1 MLLLGV
7 RGQDGGGLAD
17 LHPGVE
23 CCDLWLLLI
32 MLRAPDNAAPD
43 VLIASGQLQLLKLV
57 ASINTGRL
65 INYQKRLSRSMII
78 AHFIYRSG
86 QCWLEHAKDFYLEM
100 SGPPARSW
108 PGVTRLLTAG
118 RASRLRPNA
127 RRNLRRTIA
136 SQAELGAERQN
147 SRCYSSMTG
156 SLQKTTFF
164 QTSFA
169 NCFLRS
175 ALCPPRPD
183 WHLPGEIVSAA
194 ENIY

>member
-1 MLLLGV
+1 
-7 RGQDGGGLAD
+7 
-17 LHPGVE
+17 
-23 CCDLWLLLI
+23 
-32 MLRAPDNAAPD
+32 
-43 VLIASGQLQLLKLV
+43 
-57 ASINTGRL
+57 
-65 INYQKRLSRSMII
+65 MII

-108 PGVTRLLTAG
+108 PGVTRLVTAG

-175 ALCPPRPD
+175 ALCPPR
-183 WHLPGEIVSAA
+183 LTGICPGKLFGLQKIFTERPAA
-194 ENIY
+194 RWKISPPIYPITASGPRRGYYQLQSGHDLGRIMP